1 MKGRLASLASLA
13 AVAIV
18 AGGALQAAPG
28 QAPDP
33 KGGVEMMQIDGGR
46 NPELIPEWNA
56 WGFAFRVFATGS
68 RQLPSTIHFAVS
80 SEEAAM
86 LMKEADQ
93 LQKVDQDCRTRV
105 LKLHDLLGKE
115 RKDVL
120 DRKLRDITLECRW
133 ATLHAR
139 DRVLEALKP
148 EAAIALTTFVAS
160 TKVGTSVAVPKK
172 DLARFLEPQ

>member
-1 MKGRLASLASLA
+1 
-13 AVAIV
+13 
-18 AGGALQAAPG
+18 
-28 QAPDP
+28 
-33 KGGVEMMQIDGGR
+33 
-46 NPELIPEWNA
+46 
-56 WGFAFRVFATGS
+56 
-68 RQLPSTIHFAVS
+68 
-80 SEEAAM
+80 M

-115 RKDVL
+115 RNDVL

-148 EAAIALTTFVAS
+148 EAAIALTAFVAS